1 MKRIMMLMG
10 AVMLNCICGGVI
22 AGAAGLDPSVG
33 AVGLN
38 AVGVVMGM
46 MDVPPAGVLRAG
58 VYTEIWTGELVK
70 YLRRGLE
77 ATFLDGIPDNSSA
90 VDKDVI
96 HLVDVGVEP
105 DVLINNTTYPIDLQ
119 SLEDADIP
127 IGLDKFQ
134 TKVTP
139 ITDDELYAISYDKI
153 SSVKERHGNAI
164 NDAKFAKAAHALCA
178 QSNTAKTPVL
188 STSGSTDP
196 STGRKKITPKD
207 IVAMKRAMDKL
218 QVPAKGRRLVLCSD
232 HVNDLLEAD
241 QNFKE
246 QYNNINRTEGT
257 VGRLYGFDIY
267 EFANNPVYTTAGVK
281 KSVNATPGAG
291 EFQCS
296 FAFYTQ
302 RVFKATGSTKMYWSP
317 AETDPEYQR
326 NKVNFRH
333 YFICM
338 PKKADA
344 GVVIYSGYDA
354 NGGSSSGEGG
364 SGDGGDQPTIIL
376 DERVEDGTITKP
388 NSGTFNKYFHF
399 SASDGS
405 PLMIGTNHP
414 EWMSLEIYNEGSD
427 GLTYELSARDYPN
440 DGTEDVSE
448 KFREAE
454 IYLQIAGTD
463 VKETIIFKQQM
474 AAPEEADEN

>member
-1 MKRIMMLMG
+1 MLMC
-10 AVMLNCICGGVI
+10 AVLFNCIFGGVV

-33 AVGLN
+33 AVGMN
-38 AVGVVMGM
+38 AVGLVMGM
-46 MDVPPAGVLRAG
+46 GEVPVGMLRAG

-96 HLVDVGVEP
+96 HLVDVGVDP

-119 SLEDADIP
+119 SLEDDDIP

-153 SSVKERHGNAI
+153 ASVKERHGNSI

-188 STSGSTDP
+188 CTSGSTDP

-218 QVPAKGRRLVLCSD
+218 KVPATGRRLVLCSD

-267 EFANNPVYTTAGVK
+267 EFANNPVYSTAGVK
-281 KSVNATPGAG
+281 KGVNATPGTG

-296 FAFYTQ
+296 FAFYVN

-354 NGGSSSGEGG
+354 EGVGEEPTI
-364 SGDGGDQPTIIL
+364 SGDL
-376 DERVEDGTITKP
+376 LVEGT
-388 NSGTFNKYFHF
+388 
-399 SASDGS
+399 A
-405 PLMIGTNHP
+405 GTNARTRTYATSNGNGVTASTDA
-414 EWMSLEIYNEGSD
+414 EWLTVTTNGNKVTFTPQAYAYDAEGD
-427 GLTYELSARDYPN
+427 EYREATVTIGIE
-440 DGTEDVSE
+440 GTEVAIDV
-448 KFREAE
+448 
-454 IYLQIAGTD
+454 T
-463 VKETIIFKQQM
+463 FKQPM
-474 AAPEEADEN
+474 AANA